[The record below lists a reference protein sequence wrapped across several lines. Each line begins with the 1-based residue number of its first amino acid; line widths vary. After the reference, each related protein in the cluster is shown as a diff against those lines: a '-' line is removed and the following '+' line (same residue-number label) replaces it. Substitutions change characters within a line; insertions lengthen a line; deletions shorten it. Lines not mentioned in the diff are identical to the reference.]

1 MFFLTLNF
9 QLLIFNSLVQAQYI
23 ASLLSTLDRDL
34 TLAINGCHSSF
45 FDNFFYIYTQT
56 WTWIPAIVV
65 LLVWMWRK
73 WGVRSLYVVAGIA
86 LCILLADQISSS
98 LLKPWVARLRPT
110 HNPEIADLIHTVNG
124 YRGGQYGFVSSHAAN
139 AATFVTFTALVFRNR
154 FYTIL
159 LTLWAFLTASL
170 GSVTNSIVAP
180 LCLAISKQVSQSS
193 FAGKY
198 SSGEHAT
205 KCIPILAQVTIQE
218 LPMLKRASPI
228 YTKRIPL
235 ILPKCSLIVNKSA
248 NICVG

>member
-1 MFFLTLNF
+1 MMY
-9 QLLIFNSLVQAQYI
+9 LLELDKIF
-23 ASLLSTLDRDL
+23 
-34 TLAINGCHSSF
+34 TLAINSCHSSF

-73 WGVRSLYVVAGIA
+73 WGVRSLYVVASIA

-124 YRGGQYGFVSSHAAN
+124 YRGGRYGFVSSHAAN

-159 LTLWAFLTASL
+159 LTLWAFLTAYSRVYLGVHYVGDVVCGALVGVLVGVAVFIVFKSKVNSL
-170 GSVTNSIVAP
+170 
-180 LCLAISKQVSQSS
+180 
-193 FAGKY
+193 
-198 SSGEHAT
+198 
-205 KCIPILAQVTIQE
+205 
-218 LPMLKRASPI
+218 
-228 YTKRIPL
+228 
-235 ILPKCSLIVNKSA
+235 
-248 NICVG
+248 

>member
-1 MFFLTLNF
+1 MFFSS
-9 QLLIFNSLVQAQYI
+9 LISQ
-23 ASLLSTLDRDL
+23 LSTLDRNL
-34 TLAINGCHSSF
+34 TLAINSCHSSF

-98 LLKPWVARLRPT
+98 ILKPWVARLRPT

-124 YRGGQYGFVSSHAAN
+124 YRGGRYGFVSSHAAN

-159 LTLWAFLTASL
+159 LTLWAFLTAYSRVYLGVHYVGDVLCGALVGVLVGVGVYAVFKSKVESL
-170 GSVTNSIVAP
+170 
-180 LCLAISKQVSQSS
+180 
-193 FAGKY
+193 
-198 SSGEHAT
+198 
-205 KCIPILAQVTIQE
+205 
-218 LPMLKRASPI
+218 
-228 YTKRIPL
+228 
-235 ILPKCSLIVNKSA
+235 
-248 NICVG
+248 